1 MGFMEVAVKKL
12 NSAVC
17 CLIIMGCPLYVLL
30 HLLLGIRH
38 RWMWEEIPE
47 NEIESAKV
55 STYIVSVNAL
65 VAAMMCAKNG
75 YFQGPE
81 MFAVCFTV
89 VAACQ
94 LCFIAL
100 KSVGWTR
107 RRGTDV
113 AIAAM
118 TMCSYIACAQNA
130 PDNDF
135 TVTLILILPLLANI
149 ILAAPRST
157 EPAEIL
163 GTLNLIIL
171 SIKLLTA
178 SNAVSTM
185 PCLLFA
191 TDIVTVSEQRR
202 WLQGDAGLG
211 AQGARTM
218 NVMCIVLTLVC
229 FLLEKM
235 HNQDWRLYLVS
246 LICVVLRLFF
256 LHLDL
261 ERRVQSIVE
270 ETSHQSEK
278 DAESYH
284 EKLNMTYVQHSDE
297 VEASRPGVFQTMK
310 STQSE
315 LGSLY
320 GSSRLSSMGDL
331 KSLAKKV
338 FDIMK
343 RKASEFA
350 NAMGSWRAQQFMAL
364 GTCLYSMFSMLT
376 YLNIT
381 EFDHGRRR
389 VILSPQNAAAV
400 AAILSFLTV
409 LVCTVSLLKDFGFP
423 VHVVDKNFKMATVL
437 KAVLISLKLLLN
449 FYTPKHT
456 TFLAHFMLVSAAWLS
471 LMMQMMLTFKET
483 SNEAV
488 IPALKAKVNNP
499 ERIVKIYKIFWLCTK
514 GGLAVLLIG
523 ASFARKTVTLVP
535 WTELQ
540 YCFRSASEIPP
551 ATFEKSLRVSVSL
564 ALALAFSSVLTNEL
578 ARMME
583 DPVTKFTATPS
594 GDGART
600 VVGVVFV
607 LSFSAISF
615 AAWEMVSC
623 CYIGIAAATAA
634 LAVAGVC
641 ACCVILTLEL
651 GDQDEVNSA

>member
-1 MGFMEVAVKKL
+1 
-12 NSAVC
+12 
-17 CLIIMGCPLYVLL
+17 
-30 HLLLGIRH
+30 
-38 RWMWEEIPE
+38 
-47 NEIESAKV
+47 
-55 STYIVSVNAL
+55 
-65 VAAMMCAKNG
+65 
-75 YFQGPE
+75 
-81 MFAVCFTV
+81 
-89 VAACQ
+89 
-94 LCFIAL
+94 
-100 KSVGWTR
+100 
-107 RRGTDV
+107 
-113 AIAAM
+113 
-118 TMCSYIACAQNA
+118 
-130 PDNDF
+130 
-135 TVTLILILPLLANI
+135 
-149 ILAAPRST
+149 
-157 EPAEIL
+157 
-163 GTLNLIIL
+163 
-171 SIKLLTA
+171 
-178 SNAVSTM
+178 
-185 PCLLFA
+185 
-191 TDIVTVSEQRR
+191 
-202 WLQGDAGLG
+202 
-211 AQGARTM
+211 M
-218 NVMCIVLTLVC
+218 NVMCIVLTLVF
-229 FLLEKM
+229 FLLQKM
-235 HNQDWRLYLVS
+235 NNEDWRLYLAS
-246 LICVVLRLFF
+246 LICVILRYFFLRLE
-256 LHLDL
+256 L
-261 ERRVQSIVE
+261 ERRVVE

-284 EKLNMTYVQHSDE
+284 GKLNMTYVQQSDE
-297 VEASRPGVFQTMK
+297 VESSRPSVFQTMK

-320 GSSRLSSMGDL
+320 CSSHFSSMGDL

-343 RKASEFA
+343 RKANEFA
-350 NAMGSWRAQQFMAL
+350 DAMGSWRAQQFMTL
-364 GTCLYSMFSMLT
+364 GTCLYSMLSMMT
-376 YLNIT
+376 YLKNT
-381 EFDHGRRR
+381 EFDHARH
-389 VILSPQNAAAV
+389 VILSPKNAAAV

-523 ASFARKTVTLVP
+523 ASFDRKTVTLVP

-651 GDQDEVNSA
+651 GDQDEENGE